1 MLVGRKIHWDV
12 KNEKIVDDAGASELL
27 SRPYRAP
34 WGGQIYGAASQ

>member
-12 KNEKIVDDAGASELL
+12 EKEKIIDDSGASELL

-34 WGGQIYGAASQ
+34 WQLA